1 MSATATATAMSES
14 HSVTGT
20 LWTKDYIHFEIQD
33 ADNKCLA
40 AFAGAKLAAP
50 CLPGDEVQWDLVA
63 QTLIQVAPNPYAP
76 ILTGYLETSRK
87 TTYGTNNRGV
97 PLYLFVPLDTA
108 YPPFLVAAKDA
119 DPHRDQIV
127 QVKFL
132 RWDKG
137 TPFPR
142 GSLERRI
149 GPAGNLAA
157 EEEALLLSAAP
168 WGKLKP
174 CGEAVQTDDAASR
187 RVELTGY
194 TFNIDPVGCMDIDDV
209 ITLDPLNDEKG
220 VWRVTISIS
229 DVASCVE
236 ELSATDIMASTIGQT
251 LYKDGVAVSPMLPP
265 DLSEEACSL
274 LAGTVR
280 RGVSLQ
286 CICDLTARTVTGWTW
301 LETTVRNKETFT
313 YESFLHST
321 YRDVLAHIVGIIE
334 NRAVEDPHEW
344 IESLMKVYNLRAAQL
359 LHEAGVGVLRRH
371 SAPDAARLARLTT
384 VSPDLA
390 FLASSAAE
398 YCLANESDSVHW
410 GIGGVYCHAT
420 SPIRRYADLMNQRIL
435 KQLIRGN
442 QEGLY
447 VTVSV
452 GDLNRRAKVAKAYE
466 RDLCYVRALLEG
478 TKREYEGQVVE
489 IVQRPDA
496 FGTARVCVWVPAWKR
511 IHRCTYRFTMA
522 DEEKGTYVFVTADG
536 SSTFSLT
543 VGQLVAVEFAPMI
556 RARRWKDRLLTLV
569 KPL

>member
-1 MSATATATAMSES
+1 MSAATTSAES
-14 HSVTGT
+14 TSLVGT

-40 AFAGAKLAAP
+40 AFAGAKLATP
-50 CLPGDEVQWDLVA
+50 CLPGDEVQWDPVT
-63 QTLIQVAPNPYAP
+63 QTLTQVAPNPYAP

-119 DPHRDQIV
+119 DPHRDQVV

-132 RWDKG
+132 RWEKG
-137 TPFPR
+137 QSFPR

-168 WGKLKP
+168 WGKLKA
-174 CGEAVQTDDAASR
+174 CGEAVLADDAASR
-187 RVELTGY
+187 RVELKGH

-209 ITLDPLNDEKG
+209 ITLEPLTDEKG
-220 VWRVTISIS
+220 VWRVTITIS
-229 DVASCVE
+229 DVASCIE
-236 ELSATDIMASTIGQT
+236 ELSASDVMASTIGQT

-286 CICDLTARTVTGWTW
+286 CICDLETGTAADWKW
-301 LETTVRNKETFT
+301 LETTVHNNETYT
-313 YESFLHST
+313 YESFMHST
-321 YRDVLAHIVGIIE
+321 YRDVLARVVETIE
-334 NRAVEDPHEW
+334 GRPSDDPHEW

-359 LHEAGVGVLRRH
+359 LHGAGVGVLRRH
-371 SAPDAARLARLTT
+371 SAPSAERLARLTARC
-384 VSPDLA
+384 PDLA

-398 YCLANESDSVHW
+398 YCLADATDAVHW

-442 QEGLY
+442 HEGLY

-466 RDLCYVRALLEG
+466 RDLCYVRALLDG

-489 IVQRPDA
+489 IAPQADA
-496 FGTARVCVWVPAWKR
+496 FGTAKVHVWVPAWKR

-522 DEEKGTYVFVTADG
+522 DEEKNTYVFVTADG

-543 VGQLVAVEFAPMI
+543 VGQSVVVEFAPMI